1 MAYMFRCSSRNTVEE
16 IIKSLLEREE
26 RSSNDETHNLVME
39 FFHLFCKSGVDYY
52 DLIALYSTFS
62 HYTENEL
69 QALLKYAPSP
79 LAYLSPSS
87 GDIRKAIPRWTASR
101 YHSGTIE
108 SIIKEI
114 QVKLLSGSP
123 GIFCYNSNLNPK
135 NQRSLNDLYVL
146 IITKKENRWFDINR
160 KCTYKFTLGANL
172 YDKDCYCGR

>member
-1 MAYMFRCSSRNTVEE
+1 MAYMFRCSSKSTVEE
-16 IIKSLLEREE
+16 IVKSLSEREE
-26 RSSNDETHNLVME
+26 QSSNSQIHHIILEL
-39 FFHLFCKSGVDYY
+39 FHLFCESGVDYY
-52 DLIALYSTFS
+52 ELIALYSTLS

-87 GDIRKAIPRWTASR
+87 GDIRRAIPRWTASR

-114 QVKLLSGSP
+114 QTKLLLGCP

-135 NQRSLNDLYVL
+135 SRRSLNDLYVL
-146 IITKKENRWFDINR
+146 IISENEKRWFDTNR
-160 KCTYKFTLGANL
+160 KCTYKFV
-172 YDKDCYCGR
+172 